1 MNQTVER
8 PTVGT
13 SRGAASDG
21 GGFMQ
26 SALLAVLIGLLYY
39 RVLAGLVGQW
49 WRDANYS
56 YAFFVPVF
64 AGLIIWK
71 QRSRLT
77 KEPARPKGAGLIIV
91 AGALGELILGV
102 VGAENFLSRTS
113 LLFLLAGLIIYFRG
127 WRFFRTMLF
136 PWAVLFLMIPLPT
149 IVFNQIALSLQFQA
163 SRLAG
168 SLLAL
173 VGVPILREGN
183 VIRLPSLT
191 LNVVEA
197 CSGLRSLASL
207 VALAIFYGYRF
218 EPRISR
224 RMVLILSAV
233 PIAVLA
239 NGVRIM
245 GSGIL
250 GQYWSTEMAE
260 GFFHLFSG
268 WLIFLVSLGLLAAFH
283 KAVSWVDRWTLA
295 RNA

>member
-1 MNQTVER
+1 
-8 PTVGT
+8 
-13 SRGAASDG
+13 
-21 GGFMQ
+21 
-26 SALLAVLIGLLYY
+26 
-39 RVLAGLVGQW
+39 
-49 WRDANYS
+49 
-56 YAFFVPVF
+56 
-64 AGLIIWK
+64 
-71 QRSRLT
+71 
-77 KEPARPKGAGLIIV
+77 
-91 AGALGELILGV
+91 
-102 VGAENFLSRTS
+102 